1 MIMNLRSSDGTYPEF
16 SAIAKELTTLQ
27 ERLRKTHS
35 KAENSIDRNA
45 AMKEVAID
53 LHQHI
58 DSAIKPI
65 SKRLWLT
72 SVYRYPQLK
81 FWRLLVDATAQL
93 KYPTYL
99 VALTLALSG
108 LFLLAPD
115 LGWSSSLVS
124 NISFLTSFLLLD
136 FSRKKLNARFSHLS
150 RYVNIFFI
158 LSIGMW
164 TSAVSTFVLNVY
176 NGSGSFL
183 LGVIVSPYASVLIVG
198 VSAISLALSD
208 RRLIL
213 QNLKREVQELSQES
227 LLPFQSSHAAS
238 YIHNSLQSELT
249 ALALEF
255 ESESVKPEVGRSK
268 ALMEKLDALIRR
280 SFGEDFANFI
290 ESPELRLARILDSWS
305 QIIELKST
313 IDPLL
318 FQDAGRGNLFVQL
331 VEESLANAVRK
342 GGATRVFISATLI
355 ENQLQV
361 EITDN
366 GTFDQR
372 STPGMGT
379 DWIERHSDGDWS
391 FEITTS
397 GTVLRVQL

>member
-1 MIMNLRSSDGTYPEF
+1 
-16 SAIAKELTTLQ
+16 
-27 ERLRKTHS
+27 
-35 KAENSIDRNA
+35 
-45 AMKEVAID
+45 
-53 LHQHI
+53 
-58 DSAIKPI
+58 
-65 SKRLWLT
+65 
-72 SVYRYPQLK
+72 
-81 FWRLLVDATAQL
+81 
-93 KYPTYL
+93 
-99 VALTLALSG
+99 
-108 LFLLAPD
+108 
-115 LGWSSSLVS
+115 
-124 NISFLTSFLLLD
+124 
-136 FSRKKLNARFSHLS
+136 
-150 RYVNIFFI
+150 
-158 LSIGMW
+158 
-164 TSAVSTFVLNVY
+164 
-176 NGSGSFL
+176 
-183 LGVIVSPYASVLIVG
+183 VLIVG

-213 QNLKREVQELSQES
+213 ENLKREVQELSQES
-227 LLPFQSSHAAS
+227 LLPFQSSHVAS

-342 GGATRVFISATLI
+342 GGATRVFISAILM